1 MMPGL
6 PGMTPETDVRDFKR
20 LFEEE
25 DFQPDMLKLYPTLLV
40 KGSPLSRN
48 PGDFVPYDTETAAN
62 VVADLKEIV
71 PPYVRIQRIQRDIPK
86 PQIIAG
92 VMNSNLRQYAR
103 KELKRRGKKC
113 RCINCREL
121 WRAQIDPSTA
131 ELKEIEY
138 KSSGGTEYFTS
149 YESGTKLL
157 AYVRL
162 RLDENATVRELKVTG
177 QAANIGKTST
187 GVQHMGLGSKLMKIA
202 EEKAKDYD
210 KIRVTHGAGTR
221 LYYEK
226 LGYKLED
233 YYMIKDLS

>member
-1 MMPGL
+1 
-6 PGMTPETDVRDFKR
+6 
-20 LFEEE
+20 
-25 DFQPDMLKLYPTLLV
+25 
-40 KGSPLSRN
+40 
-48 PGDFVPYDTETAAN
+48 
-62 VVADLKEIV
+62 
-71 PPYVRIQRIQRDIPK
+71 
-86 PQIIAG
+86 
-92 VMNSNLRQYAR
+92 
-103 KELKRRGKKC
+103 
-113 RCINCREL
+113 
-121 WRAQIDPSTA
+121 AQIDPSTA

-138 KSSGGTEYFTS
+138 KSSGGKEYFIS

-221 LYYEK
+221 IYYEK

-233 YYMIKDLS
+233 YYMVKAHIKNKR